1 MKVERIKKSS
11 SHHFPIIFPAKDVA
25 GKFVHEVYGL
35 SAVSV
40 RLTVAYPYNNYTT
53 KRIQGIVSR
62 TTTNQLN

>member
-11 SHHFPIIFPAKDVA
+11 SHHFPIIFPAEDVA

-35 SAVSV
+35 SAVSI

-53 KRIQGIVSR
+53 KESTDSGGNNPER
-62 TTTNQLN
+62 TE